1 VRPRSTEPR
10 QWDIV
15 GPVCESGD
23 FLALDRSLALHEDD
37 LLAIRSTGAY
47 AMTMS
52 SNYNAR
58 PRACELIVDGESTH
72 VARRRERIDEL
83 FAPESRLP

>member
-1 VRPRSTEPR
+1 
-10 QWDIV
+10 
-15 GPVCESGD
+15 
-23 FLALDRSLALHEDD
+23 
-37 LLAIRSTGAY
+37 
-47 AMTMS
+47 MS